1 VAAAQA
7 IAGHA
12 ELMLLAAGTD
22 GRDGASEDAGAIV
35 DGGTIERAADAGLD
49 AAAALEAAD
58 CGPLL
63 EATGD
68 LLYTGPTGTNVGDV
82 VLALRRQP
90 ADFPRM

>member
-1 VAAAQA
+1 LAAAQA

-12 ELMLLAAGTD
+12 ELILLAAGTD

-35 DGGTIERAADAGLD
+35 DGGTAGRATDAGLD
-49 AAAALEAAD
+49 PAAALAAAD
-58 CGPLL
+58 SGPLL

-82 VLALRRQP
+82 VMALRSQP